1 MTNTTSRRLTETLKK
16 ARKKK
21 YFTDAGDLATF
32 AFAWKWP
39 QHIDWIMT
47 GPVASR
53 LYDEAAQL
61 ADDIED
67 EGKTLTACQQQL
79 LQD

>member
-1 MTNTTSRRLTETLKK
+1 MTSTSRKLTETLKQ
-16 ARKKK
+16 ARKQR
-21 YFTDAGDLATF
+21 YVTDTGDIASF

-39 QHIDWIMT
+39 QHIDWVMT
-47 GPVASR
+47 GPVASS

-61 ADDIED
+61 ADDLED

>member
-1 MTNTTSRRLTETLKK
+1 MTSTSRKLTETLKK
-16 ARKKK
+16 ARKQK
-21 YFTDAGDLATF
+21 YFTDMHDIATF

-39 QHIDWIMT
+39 QHIDWGT
-47 GPVASR
+47 TNPVARS

-61 ADDIED
+61 ADDLED
-67 EGKTLTACQQQL
+67 AGKTLTACQQRL